1 MEFAAGVLLEVKMV
15 NVEVPVPKTE
25 LGEKLAVA
33 PAGRPLALN
42 VTFPEN
48 SPVLVIVTVN
58 FVLPPPP
65 DVCVPGV
72 AATVKS
78 PVALMLTPH
87 DEIPT
92 AARRYNTQIYF
103 CIWVI
108 WGSLFPLVL

>member
-15 NVEVPVPKTE
+15 IVEGPVPMTT

-42 VTFPEN
+42 VTFPVN
-48 SPVLVIVTVN
+48 PPVPVIVTVN
-58 FVLPPPP
+58 DVLPPPP

-78 PVALMLTPH
+78 SVTPEPPPH
-87 DEIPT
+87 DEIP
-92 AARRYNTQIYF
+92 AARRHHTQIFIRIYG
-103 CIWVI
+103 IS
-108 WGSLFPLVL
+108 GSP